1 MKTTNSV
8 YASVQKVSL
17 IKLFLFPLFALITTL
32 SYSQTTI
39 TSTAAGGPWNS
50 ASTWVGGVV
59 PTQGANNNVVIAS
72 GATVTVPSS
81 VSCVNLTV
89 NGNLT
94 MTGSNIKLS
103 IGNPGSNTGSL
114 TLGSGSNL
122 FIGSTNT
129 VEFVATQTGPGITN
143 NGGTIA
149 STGTNGSDGGTIQI
163 DANSGAGF
171 FVGGTAGTTVNNFKF
186 IQNASF
192 NISGPSLLVNGTF
205 TIPNNNWNWAGGSKS
220 PIYGPAS
227 TLYIDR
233 GNQGYSQ
240 GTEWTANSGT
250 IGVTPGYPNNVVLV
264 NMGSSVFN
272 GTGWHPTGAVGLNG
286 ALHIGDGTTNGRI
299 TLEDVT
305 SFTSGGIIVD
315 DNSLIIGPK
324 TGVSFIDKGDFILTG
339 ATTGIFQSSGATINF
354 AGSGTTSTPQVIS
367 TTGSSV
373 QFTNVTVTNGTYV
386 KLQDPVSIT
395 GNLNLSSGYIGTTS
409 TNLLTVNNTSTTAV
423 TGGSTTAYVDGPLAW
438 SIPATTSSNYVFPIG
453 DRTHNGGSYLPLTL
467 SPNSTSG
474 ATVTATAFNMN
485 SGGTPDATVTTL
497 SNTEYWSL
505 STSTP
510 FSSGPLV
517 SVTRQT
523 AVSPNNAL
531 ATSSTSNGIYSAI
544 GGTPSGNTIS
554 GGGVGTT
561 SPVFIAMAVA
571 PLSVVK
577 LSGTNVTCNGT
588 TGSLTVGGSGG
599 TAPYTYSIDGGA
611 YQASNTFSPLTHGDH
626 IVRVKDNTG
635 AVALAT
641 LKVLGSLVINGNG
654 KDVDICVGQ
663 STTLTA
669 NNLLNST
676 PTYSWSTSSSGT
688 PVIGNSASITVSP
701 VVATTYYV
709 TSDLYINNLFTNGSF
724 ESGNSGFTSSYSY
737 YTGAQYATTPGN
749 NGYYSISNAGINQ
762 CQYFSTTG
770 VANQPSLSPQDGG
783 LYFIGD
789 GATAS
794 SMVWSET
801 VSGLSVGTV
810 YKFQF
815 YYAAGDPD
823 ATRAVLRPTI
833 NGGSSLGDITTTNS
847 TAWTLASF
855 SWTATS
861 TSATVTITNMTAT
874 GSTNGNDFFLD
885 NMQFLAP
892 CTVTESIN
900 VTTNCTLPIVMVD
913 FTVAKHDQ
921 GAILNWETATEIN
934 SSYYI
939 IERSR
944 DGKTFDAIGKV
955 NAVGNSHNLVEY
967 SYVDP
972 TIEACI
978 TYYRIVEYDKDGSS
992 SYSEVKAIVQSGGL
1006 SDFVIVPNPS
1016 NGIFV
1021 IILDHDYMDS
1031 YDVTITNSIGQI
1043 ILEDKGLTSS
1053 INKIDISSFAT
1064 GIYYLQI
1071 HLNDSVT
1078 IKKIIKE

>member
-1 MKTTNSV
+1 MKPTNSV
-8 YASVQKVSL
+8 YASVLRFSL
-17 IKLFLFPLFALITTL
+17 IKRILLPLFALITTI

-39 TSTAAGGPWNS
+39 TSTATGGPWNS
-50 ASTWVGGVV
+50 TSTWVGGVI
-59 PTQGANNNVVIAS
+59 PSQGSNNNVVIAS

-81 VSCVNLTV
+81 VSCVNLTI

-94 MTGSNIKLS
+94 MTGSAIKLS

-129 VEFVATQTGPGITN
+129 VEFVATQSGPGITN

-149 STGTNGSDGGTIQI
+149 STGTNGADGGTIQI

-171 FVGGTAGTTVNNFKF
+171 FVGGTSGTTVNNFKF

-227 TLYIDR
+227 TLYVDR
-233 GNQGYSQ
+233 GNQGYNQ
-240 GTEWTANSGT
+240 GTEWSANSGT

-315 DNSLIIGPK
+315 NNSLMIGPK
-324 TGVSFIDKGDFILTG
+324 TGITFIDNGNFTLTG
-339 ATTGIFQSSGATINF
+339 STTGIFQNSGATINF

-373 QFTNVTVTNGTYV
+373 QFTNMNVSNGTYV
-386 KLQDPVSIT
+386 QLQDPVSIT
-395 GNLNLSSGYIGTTS
+395 NNLNLTSGYIGTTS
-409 TNLLTVNNTSTTAV
+409 TNLLTVNNTATTAI

-438 SIPATTSSNYVFPIG
+438 SVPATTSGNYVFPIG

-474 ATVTATAFNMN
+474 ATVTATAFNSN

-505 STSTP
+505 STSSP
-510 FSSGPLV
+510 FSSSPLV

-611 YQASNTFSPLTHGDH
+611 FQASGTFSPLTHGDH
-626 IVRVKDNTG
+626 TVKVKDNTG
-635 AVALAT
+635 AIAIAT
-641 LKVLGSLVINGNG
+641 LKVLGSVVINGDG

-669 NNLLNST
+669 NNLLNSN
-676 PTYSWSTSSSGT
+676 PDYSWSTSSSGV
-688 PVIGNSASITVSP
+688 PAIGNAASITVSP
-701 VVATTYYV
+701 TSATTYYV
-709 TSDLYINNLFTNGSF
+709 TSNLYVNNLLTNGSF
-724 ESGNSGFTSSYSY
+724 ESGASGFSSSYTN
-737 YTGAQYATTPGN
+737 YTGPQYGTTPGN
-749 NGYYSISNAGINQ
+749 NGYYSVSNAGINQ
-762 CQYFSTTG
+762 CQYFSKTG
-770 VANQPSLSPQDGG
+770 IANQPSLTPQDGG

-810 YKFQF
+810 YNFQF
-815 YYAAGDPD
+815 YYAAADPD

-833 NGGSSLGDITTTNS
+833 NGGGTLGDITTTNS
-847 TAWTLASF
+847 TAWTLASY

-861 TSATVTITNMTAT
+861 TSATITITNLTAT

-885 NMQFLAP
+885 NMQFLSP
-892 CTVTESIN
+892 CTVTESIK
-900 VTTNCTLPIVMVD
+900 VTTDCTLPIILVD
-913 FTVAKHDQ
+913 FTVAKHEQ
-921 GAILNWETATEIN
+921 GALLNWATATEIN
-934 SSYYI
+934 SSYFI

-944 DGKTFDAIGKV
+944 DGKNFDPIGKV
-955 NAVGNSHNLVEY
+955 KAAGNSHSLINY
-967 SYVDP
+967 SYLDP
-972 TIEACI
+972 TIESGI

-992 SYSEVKAIVQSGGL
+992 AYSDVKALVQSGL
-1006 SDFVIVPNPS
+1006 NDFQVVPNPT
-1016 NGIFV
+1016 NGIFLV
-1021 IILDHDYMDS
+1021 VPDRDFTEDFDVAIL
-1031 YDVTITNSIGQI
+1031 NSIGQVI
-1043 ILEDKGLTSS
+1043 FEDTDLTVGK
-1053 INKIDISSFAT
+1053 NRIDISNYAS
-1064 GIYYLQI
+1064 GIYYLHI
-1071 HLNDSVT
+1071 RMNDSIT